1 MTKEEA
7 IQRTESWWYCDNIVL
22 HRDLIG
28 LLHMGFPR
36 VFILF
41 RNEKSFVCDDFS
53 SWKKGIAEVNFLDPD
68 DRESSDIQE
77 ILTDALFTNRSFACH
92 TFGNKTPLFTN
103 YLGKLSTVVYQ
114 PIIF

>member
-7 IQRTESWWYCDNIVL
+7 IRRTESWWYCDNIVL

-28 LLHMGFPR
+28 LLHLGFPR

-68 DRESSDIQE
+68 DRESSDLEE
-77 ILTDALFTNRSFACH
+77 ILTDAWNFCALQEQKEEELEDYYSEM
-92 TFGNKTPLFTN
+92 
-103 YLGKLSTVVYQ
+103 SEM
-114 PIIF
+114 